1 MKLLSNLLLS
11 CYQSSTWTVEEASGV
26 DPSVATNPSGWYRW
40 VLTKHPVC
48 GYCSVLSP
56 FLNTRTPPWIWFR
69 SRNWNDIFESSSI
82 HKLSKAYAP
91 ATEVEKDLSAQTKLS
106 VTSDPIVFKKKPIN
120 DVAGD
125 ISKLKATS
133 TILIDNISWTWFW
146 YSHDGL

>member
-1 MKLLSNLLLS
+1 MIFWKV
-11 CYQSSTWTVEEASGV
+11 SS
-26 DPSVATNPSGWYRW
+26 
-40 VLTKHPVC
+40 
-48 GYCSVLSP
+48 
-56 FLNTRTPPWIWFR
+56 F
-69 SRNWNDIFESSSI
+69 

-133 TILIDNISWTWFW
+133 TILIDHNSWIWF
-146 YSHDGL
+146 